1 VACFSVTF
9 PLANSLFVKK
19 KVEKREKVFYRRFSL
34 YQKREKKEKAKDTL
48 ATTVNIINNSLF
60 MIVTV
65 FIASAFNLAYGQLII
80 FDRVE
85 QFQNETLNLNDTRP
99 GEVEVR
105 RF

>member
-1 VACFSVTF
+1 
-9 PLANSLFVKK
+9 
-19 KVEKREKVFYRRFSL
+19 
-34 YQKREKKEKAKDTL
+34 
-48 ATTVNIINNSLF
+48 